1 MSSSAISGMIPVR
14 LLVPISVFLLAGC
27 LRNEGGVEL
36 YEPIRK
42 IGTRM
47 HAGDMDGREGLLFF
61 PAGDTSLVI
70 VYDTAMCGLYM
81 AWKGRVLGPARA
93 PDGSYAPQG
102 PLYLKQAD
110 RSPWTVRNGEDTLA
124 AEIRFLGFLED
135 TAGSVVFRYALD
147 LPGGG
152 TVTVEEDPSWDNHYG
167 DNALV
172 RDFRFQGID
181 SGISVS
187 VLVGG
192 GAGNWSELWALSAA
206 GELSREPGRETL
218 TVDQDGV
225 SSVKVTWEK
234 SADP

>member
-1 MSSSAISGMIPVR
+1 MIPA
-14 LLVPISVFLLAGC
+14 FLLAPIAACLLTGC
-27 LRNEGGVEL
+27 FREEGAADA

-42 IGTRM
+42 AGVRM
-47 HAGDMDGREGLLFF
+47 HAGDMDGRRELLFF

-81 AWKGRVLGPARA
+81 AWKGKVLGPARA

-102 PLYLKQAD
+102 PLYLKQTD
-110 RSPWTVRNGEDTLA
+110 RSPWTVRNGDDTLDA
-124 AEIRFLGFLED
+124 KVRFLGFVED
-135 TAGSVVFRYALD
+135 TAGSVLFRYALD
-147 LPGGG
+147 VPGGG

-192 GAGNWSELWALSAA
+192 GAGIYSELWSLSAA
-206 GELSREPGRETL
+206 GELSREAGRETL

>member
-1 MSSSAISGMIPVR
+1 MIPV
-14 LLVPISVFLLAGC
+14 LFLVPMVACLLAGC
-27 LRNEGGVEL
+27 FRNEGGADP

-42 IGTRM
+42 VGVRM
-47 HAGDMDGREGLLFF
+47 HAGDLDGRQGLLFF
-61 PAGDTSLVI
+61 PAGDTSLAI
-70 VYDTAMCGLYM
+70 VYDTALCGLYM

-93 PDGSYAPQG
+93 ADGSYAPQG
-102 PLYLKQAD
+102 PLYLKQTD
-110 RSPWTVRNGEDTLA
+110 KHPWTVRNGEDTLPA
-124 AEIRFLGFLED
+124 KVRFLGYSED

-147 LPGGG
+147 VPGRG

-187 VLVGG
+187 VLLGG
-192 GAGNWSELWALSAA
+192 GAGTWSELWSLSAA
-206 GELSREPGRETL
+206 GVLSREPGRETL